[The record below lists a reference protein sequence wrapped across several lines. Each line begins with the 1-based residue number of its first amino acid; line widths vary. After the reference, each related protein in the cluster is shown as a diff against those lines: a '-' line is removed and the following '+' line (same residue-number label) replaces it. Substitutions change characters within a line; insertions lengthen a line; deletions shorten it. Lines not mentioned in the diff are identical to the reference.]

1 MFILLYLY
9 MYILGVYIIVENL
22 ERVGIQGL
30 LFYILKNRNVLFRK
44 EGKIEKEYKL
54 ILVKVECFDRV
65 LFVFMIKII

>member
-9 MYILGVYIIVENL
+9 MYILSVYILVENL